1 MAIIEVAHCAQ
12 TFLVRACRIAR
23 IVCGGI
29 DEAIHGPSGGGWVV
43 AIELPMALVPAG
55 TDLLLANVVPAEWT
69 NDGGVVEAGIP
80 GGGSKAVHILRKS
93 LRRTKGIELPEI
105 VIEGTVLLQHVDDV
119 VDNPGVRVVVVIV
132 VVIVVIVGAA
142 PSSSTTAWEKA
153 EQANAQQ

>member
-55 TDLLLANVVPAEWT
+55 TDLLLANAVPAEWT

-93 LRRTKGIELPEI
+93 LRRAKGIELSEI
-105 VIEGTVLLQHVDDV
+105 VIERAVLLQHEDHV
-119 VDNPGVRVVVVIV
+119 VDGRRTAIAAIV
-132 VVIVVIVGAA
+132 LGAA
-142 PSSSTTAWEKA
+142 ACTAAGKA
-153 EQANAQQ
+153 GD